1 MIKIGITGSISSG
14 KTTASQIL
22 SYKRGSLFSADA
34 VVNKLYKKIY
44 FKKLLKRKFNI
55 KQRNLKETLKKIMLQ
70 DSKQVKK
77 LEKLIHPLV
86 RKEMKKFSINNQR
99 KKIVFYEI
107 PLLIESNLIKYFDII
122 IFIKA
127 KKKIRLNRFLD
138 KGGEKKIFNLLNK
151 RQFSDIKKA
160 KFADHIVVNEKTLN
174 TLKKNLSGI
183 INQYVSGFFRYGNN
197 RPIF

>member
-138 KGGEKKIFNLLNK
+138 KGGEKKIFNLLKK

-183 INQYVSGFFRYGNN
+183 INQYV
-197 RPIF
+197 